1 MLIGNGYLP
10 GHATFALDLVRAEPG
25 VRRLLADRVAAETAG

>member
-10 GHATFALDLVRAEPG
+10 GHAEFALNLLRAEPG
-25 VRRLLADRVAAETAG
+25 VHALFTTRDGHTRQP